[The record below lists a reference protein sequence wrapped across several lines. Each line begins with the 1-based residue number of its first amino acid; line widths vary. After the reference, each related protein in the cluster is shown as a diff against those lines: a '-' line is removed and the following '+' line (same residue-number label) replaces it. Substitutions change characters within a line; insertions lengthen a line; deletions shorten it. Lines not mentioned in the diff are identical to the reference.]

1 MVRSWLIFASHLIVI
16 LLFFCHT
23 KGANIVLAP
32 LFGSSHYILFRTI
45 GEELGSRGHQVTLL
59 LSSTQS
65 YKPSDAFTTEVY
77 QVPYEPDF
85 IEKFLARS
93 MEKDKNNTSDQA
105 SGFDIL
111 NNLAESHANFCRSLV
126 KWEGIKGLKPDVIV
140 GIHISVAAEF

>member
-1 MVRSWLIFASHLIVI
+1 MHHCIHAYPETILITSLPI
-16 LLFFCHT
+16 
-23 KGANIVLAP
+23 
-32 LFGSSHYILFRTI
+32 
-45 GEELGSRGHQVTLL
+45 QVTLL

-126 KWEGIKGLKPDVIV
+126 KWEGMGVY
-140 GIHISVAAEF
+140 